1 MAPIAL
7 RVAPIARIRAVAP
20 IARAIGAAEPQE
32 GPQYAAKASRACGT
46 PIAELSGPPTA
57 LLVLA
62 MSVVAALCLSRTPA
76 FSEERAHRGRVA
88 PPSPV
93 NLALHLPLLGTG
105 EPTRPGYVFEHGMT
119 WNEYTGAGLTDGI
132 WWDHG
137 ANFFQD
143 GEAVWIY
150 PPAQNAVTFD
160 LGSDQPLGEVR
171 VHSLFRP
178 GNCSPPENIVVLV
191 SANNVRYFYTAEMP
205 RRDAVFTKS
214 LHFNAKADSAAAAVS
229 NYFTVAYD
237 ANRLNTHG
245 RYVKFVLMASPTDSV
260 RMWIE
265 EIEIFRGDP
274 AFSGTPL
281 GGAGIVGN
289 GPQLSAGI
297 GWQRRLALDSSLLAA
312 RAARAGL
319 DLASPLQSISNRR
332 RAFTDHYRELAH
344 LKTYFPLDPIDPG
357 GHESLGKI
365 QRDLIRLNAAILRK
379 QGCTGLVAWRSN
391 SPWDPLDAYSEPA
404 SGRPPR
410 SIDLAMMNGERR
422 AAAVNLS
429 NAADSEATVSLN
441 IDGFAAAT
449 RNPDWIERLRRPRH
463 GHPAERP
470 SVRPVRRPC
479 CGARP
484 VTPCTFPPA

>member
-1 MAPIAL
+1 
-7 RVAPIARIRAVAP
+7 
-20 IARAIGAAEPQE
+20 
-32 GPQYAAKASRACGT
+32 
-46 PIAELSGPPTA
+46 
-57 LLVLA
+57 
-62 MSVVAALCLSRTPA
+62 
-76 FSEERAHRGRVA
+76 
-88 PPSPV
+88 
-93 NLALHLPLLGTG
+93 
-105 EPTRPGYVFEHGMT
+105 MT

-205 RRDAVFTKS
+205 HRDAVFTKS

-245 RYVKFVLMASPTDSV
+245 RYVKFVLMASPTNSV

-449 RNPDWIERLRRPRH
+449 RNPDWINVFAVRGTDTQQNVLQSDLFGALAAEPGRLHRAHSRRHDPATLAEAGPLVAAAGKEGRRDAAHRRRRSVRGCPREV
-463 GHPAERP
+463 GHLGP
-470 SVRPVRRPC
+470 SVPFPTHALVRGSVDR
-479 CGARP
+479 GD
-484 VTPCTFPPA
+484 

>member
-1 MAPIAL
+1 MFLKASSRLAPVGGPDSSAGGPDSSAIAGGPDSS
-7 RVAPIARIRAVAP
+7 AGGPDSS
-20 IARAIGAAEPQE
+20 AIGAAEPQE

-76 FSEERAHRGRVA
+76 FSEDALPRGRVA

-245 RYVKFVLMASPTDSV
+245 RV
-260 RMWIE
+260 RE
-265 EIEIFRGDP
+265 VRTHGQSDQQRPHVDRGNRDLP
-274 AFSGTPL
+274 GRSGLQRHAVGRGRNRGQRSATLRRHRLAAAP
-281 GGAGIVGN
+281 GAG
-289 GPQLSAGI
+289 
-297 GWQRRLALDSSLLAA
+297 
-312 RAARAGL
+312 
-319 DLASPLQSISNRR
+319 
-332 RAFTDHYRELAH
+332 
-344 LKTYFPLDPIDPG
+344 
-357 GHESLGKI
+357 
-365 QRDLIRLNAAILRK
+365 
-379 QGCTGLVAWRSN
+379 
-391 SPWDPLDAYSEPA
+391 
-404 SGRPPR
+404 
-410 SIDLAMMNGERR
+410 
-422 AAAVNLS
+422 
-429 NAADSEATVSLN
+429 
-441 IDGFAAAT
+441 
-449 RNPDWIERLRRPRH
+449 
-463 GHPAERP
+463 
-470 SVRPVRRPC
+470 
-479 CGARP
+479 
-484 VTPCTFPPA
+484 